1 MKVMIKTEL
10 ERAFKSWSL
19 WLALIIGMGLSI
31 AQIITRI
38 IPAAMNPLMGYMPGG
53 YAVCSYI
60 SVRY

>member
-38 IPAAMNPLMGYMPGG
+38 IPAAMNRLIMPHL
-53 YAVCSYI
+53 C
-60 SVRY
+60 R

>member
-31 AQIITRI
+31 AQIIWDYTGSHESADGI
-38 IPAAMNPLMGYMPGG
+38 
-53 YAVCSYI
+53 YA
-60 SVRY
+60 